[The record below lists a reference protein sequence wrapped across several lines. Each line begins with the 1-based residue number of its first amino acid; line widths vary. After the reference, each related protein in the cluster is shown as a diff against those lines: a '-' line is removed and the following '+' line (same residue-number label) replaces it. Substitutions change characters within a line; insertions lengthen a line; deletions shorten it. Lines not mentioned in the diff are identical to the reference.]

1 MSKIKDYFKNKNN
14 LIIIIFS
21 FVIFISIFLIL
32 KGELY
37 YNNINYFKTYIEYYI
52 DKYLGGNISYLFSD
66 YDSSLLFYVEN
77 DLQNTLSAIYIY
89 VLTFSNSLFWLLII
103 AIPILIF
110 NKIHNEFYDELYNK
124 FSINKIVRIGK
135 RKYIF
140 NTIFKRGVSIGL
152 LLLIPRL
159 LYFLLL
165 YLFMPSG
172 VSYTHVLTSIAS
184 LTNAFLF
191 LNYSV
196 NPYLLIAID
205 LLISFLYGFIITELS
220 LFIISLI
227 RNKPLSYLIFIFS
240 ICLLSIIFYVLGHPI
255 IISFIS
261 VFTYYSMSNY
271 DIFNIKYILVDIGVI
286 TIFMC
291 ILNILVL
298 NIQVGKNI

>member
-66 YDSSLLFYVEN
+66 YDNSLLFYVEN
-77 DLQNTLSAIYIY
+77 DLQNTLSAIYVY
-89 VLTFSNSLFWLLII
+89 VLTFSNSLFWVLII
-103 AIPILIF
+103 LIPILIF

-140 NTIFKRGVSIGL
+140 NTIFKKGVSIGL

-172 VSYTHVLTSIAS
+172 VSYTHVLTSIMS
-184 LTNAFLF
+184 LTDAFLF

-196 NPYLLIAID
+196 NPYLLVGID

-227 RNKPLSYLIFIFS
+227 RNKPLSYLIFIFTM
-240 ICLLSIIFYVLGHPI
+240 CLLSIIFYVLGHPI

-271 DIFNIKYILVDIGVI
+271 DIFNIKYILVDTCII
-286 TIFMC
+286 TIF
-291 ILNILVL
+291 ISLLNILIL

>member
-1 MSKIKDYFKNKNN
+1 
-14 LIIIIFS
+14 
-21 FVIFISIFLIL
+21 
-32 KGELY
+32 
-37 YNNINYFKTYIEYYI
+37 
-52 DKYLGGNISYLFSD
+52 
-66 YDSSLLFYVEN
+66 
-77 DLQNTLSAIYIY
+77 
-89 VLTFSNSLFWLLII
+89 
-103 AIPILIF
+103 
-110 NKIHNEFYDELYNK
+110 
-124 FSINKIVRIGK
+124 
-135 RKYIF
+135 
-140 NTIFKRGVSIGL
+140 
-152 LLLIPRL
+152 
-159 LYFLLL
+159 
-165 YLFMPSG
+165 MPSG

-271 DIFNIKYILVDIGVI
+271 DIFNIKCILVDIGVI